1 MTPKPMN
8 GMSEHVYDEPRV
20 FSDLGELN
28 LSYQVAKAKEAAATL
43 GKAYYI
49 GEFTGPKTARGD
61 STIVK
66 RHYSMHLSQK
76 VQLSLIW
83 NYALKGDI
91 EWSFKAGTEYGNMAF
106 GFMRR
111 YNNKFKEIKP
121 E

>member
-1 MTPKPMN
+1 
-8 GMSEHVYDEPRV
+8 
-20 FSDLGELN
+20 
-28 LSYQVAKAKEAAATL
+28 
-43 GKAYYI
+43 
-49 GEFTGPKTARGD
+49 
-61 STIVK
+61 
-66 RHYSMHLSQK
+66 MHLSQK